1 VDRQL
6 KKLMNELGEA
16 INESLT
22 ESEQIAEVI
31 ARIKDSGYD
40 VYLVLEATVGFTKQE
55 EERSPSRPARRV
67 SGRAKMPEFKLNS
80 HDKQF
85 LKALRI
91 SLDEAA

>member
-1 VDRQL
+1 
-6 KKLMNELGEA
+6 MNELGAA

-22 ESEQIAEVI
+22 ESEQIAQVI
-31 ARIKDSGYD
+31 SRIKDSGYD
-40 VYLVLEATVGFTKQE
+40 VYLVLEATVGFTRQDD
-55 EERSPSRPARRV
+55 ERSPSRPGRRV

-80 HDKQF
+80 HDRQF